1 VQYEPGGP
9 LALDGVDLDV
19 VAGKRVALVGP
30 SGAGKSTV
38 AAVLLRFCDLAGGT
52 ATLGGH
58 DLRAYRADDVR
69 TVIGG
74 CTQDPHIFNAS
85 IRENIRLARPAAS
98 DGELAEAARQ
108 ARLLPWIE
116 SLPLGW
122 DTPAGPRGGAV
133 SGGERQRLALAR
145 ALLAGPG
152 LLILDEP
159 TAHLDPETRTAVTA
173 DLLEVTKGRATLL
186 ITHELR
192 GLDQVDEIAVLEA
205 GKIAG
210 RGTHQALLGECPLY
224 RQMWD
229 AEQELTAAFLGGHG
243 ARAITR

>member
-1 VQYEPGGP
+1 MSAILHRPQV
-9 LALDGVDLDV
+9 
-19 VAGKRVALVGP
+19 
-30 SGAGKSTV
+30 
-38 AAVLLRFCDLAGGT
+38 
-52 ATLGGH
+52 
-58 DLRAYRADDVR
+58 RAYRPDDVR

-98 DGELAEAARQ
+98 DGELVEAARQ

-145 ALLAGPG
+145 ALLAGPD

-159 TAHLDPETRTAVTA
+159 AAHLDPETRTAITA

-192 GLDQVDEIAVLEA
+192 GLHQVDEIVVLEA

-224 RQMWD
+224 QQMWE
-229 AEQELTAAFLGGHG
+229 AEQALTAAF
-243 ARAITR
+243 